1 MIRIVIVFCA
11 FLLPLFSLF
20 AQENSK
26 VDLSFTGFVRYDAFF
41 DTRQVE
47 SLREGNLILYPKN
60 EVKDIDGKDINDK
73 SNFNMLVIQTRF
85 NTNIKGPDALG
96 AKTFGYIE
104 AEYFGNL
111 ESDINGFRLRHA
123 FIRFD
128 WDRTS
133 VMLGQFWH
141 PMFILDVLPTFNLA
155 VPLIA
160 YSRNPQIRVTQNIGA
175 LNFIFTAL
183 TQRDFRSTGPDGIS
197 STYLRNSVLPDL
209 DLQLM
214 YKENNNV
221 IGAGIDF
228 KVLTPRLKDINN
240 KVTDEVISSVVYNT
254 YLKLSINP
262 LIFKMNCIYGEN
274 VYDLTMIGGYAAKE
288 SNPLEYTNYKT
299 LSIWSDISFGKE
311 LQGAILFGYL
321 KNFGAND
328 NISKNYV
335 YARSIDM
342 DNLLRIAPSVIYSSG
357 KTKFV
362 FEIEYDNATYGTP
375 NYKNKGKVEDT
386 KSISNLRFAFSTIY
400 NF

>member
-60 EVKDIDGKDINDK
+60 EQKDIDGKDINDK

-85 NTNIKGPDALG
+85 NTNIKGPNALD

-123 FIRFD
+123 YIQFD
-128 WDRTS
+128 WDNTS
-133 VMLGQFWH
+133 LMLGQFWH
-141 PMFILDVLPTFNLA
+141 PMFIIDVLPTFNLA
-155 VPLIA
+155 VPFIA
-160 YSRNPQIRVTQNIGA
+160 YSRNPQIRFKHSYGSYNI
-175 LNFIFTAL
+175 IFTAF
-183 TQRDFRSTGPDGIS
+183 TQRDFRSTGPDGLS

-209 DLQLM
+209 DLQIM

-221 IGAGIDF
+221 IGAGIDY
-228 KVLTPRLKDINN
+228 KVLTPRLKDLNN
-240 KVTDEVISSVVYNT
+240 RATNEVISSFVYNT
-254 YLKLSINP
+254 YFKLSLNP
-262 LIFKMNCIYGEN
+262 IIFKFNCIYGEN

-299 LSIWSDISFGKE
+299 LSIWTDVSFGKE
-311 LQGAILFGYL
+311 FQGALLLGYL

-328 NISKNYV
+328 NISKNYI
-335 YARSIDM
+335 YARTIDM
-342 DNLLRIAPSVIYSSG
+342 DKLFRIAPAVIYNSG

-362 FEIEYDNATYGTP
+362 FEVEYDVATYGIP
-375 NYKNKGKVEDT
+375 NYKNKSKIEDT
-386 KSISNLRFAFSTIY
+386 KNISNLRFAFTTVY